1 MRGNNFVAF
10 LTVQGFFLG
19 LAFAVLKAQ
28 SATDILTYTLLITIF
43 FYLFSHICIAMY
55 YRTYI
60 GKKGHFPKASH
71 ERDLDY
77 FIREIEKR
85 EVLIDQE
92 YEIGGS
98 NNMINEAAQ
107 SSHNTEKAA

>member
-28 SATDILTYTLLITIF
+28 SATDILTYTGLITIF
-43 FYLFSHICIAMY
+43 FYLFSHVSIAMY

-60 GKKGHFPKASH
+60 GKKGYFPKANH
-71 ERDLDY
+71 ERELDY

-85 EVLIDQE
+85 EILIDQE
-92 YEIGGS
+92 YEIGES
-98 NNMINEAAQ
+98 QNNIGTAAKTATQEAA
-107 SSHNTEKAA
+107 

>member
-19 LAFAVLKAQ
+19 LVVAILQAQ
-28 SATDILTYTLLITIF
+28 TAADILTYTFLISIF
-43 FYLFSHICIAMY
+43 FYLFSHLVVALY
-55 YRTYI
+55 YQTFT
-60 GKKGHFPKASH
+60 GKKGHFQKDSH

-85 EVLIDQE
+85 EVDIDEE
-92 YEIGGS
+92 YEVSSSLNFISAAANTAIGAE
-98 NNMINEAAQ
+98 EAA
-107 SSHNTEKAA
+107 

>member
-19 LAFAVLKAQ
+19 LVFAVLKAEN
-28 SATDILTYTLLITIF
+28 AIDILTHTFLISAF
-43 FYLFSHICIAMY
+43 FYLFSHICVAMY

-60 GKKGHFPKASH
+60 GKKGHFPKARH
-71 ERDLDY
+71 EKDLDY

-85 EVLIDQE
+85 EVVIDQD
-92 YEIGGS
+92 YSINGA
-98 NNMINEAAQ
+98 NNMISAAANM
-107 SSHNTEKAA
+107 SVGKAA

>member
-43 FYLFSHICIAMY
+43 FYLFSHISIAMY
-55 YRTYI
+55 YRTYVA
-60 GKKGHFPKASH
+60 KKSYFPKAGH
-71 ERDLDY
+71 ERELDH

-85 EVLIDQE
+85 EILIDQE
-92 YEIGGS
+92 YDMSGS
-98 NNMINEAAQ
+98 QNMISASATET
-107 SSHNTEKAA
+107 TEKAA